1 MVFVQRNQLREAKF
15 LLEGVE
21 KLRQREVS
29 DLLTRFS
36 EEKT

>member
-1 MVFVQRNQLREAKF
+1 MVVTQRNQLKEAKF
-15 LLEGVE
+15 LLEGIE

-36 EEKT
+36 EEKA